1 MQNVADIYP
10 LTPTQAGMLYH
21 LLREDDPELYLEQFR
36 ADVTA
41 SADDDAW
48 AAAWQ
53 TLVDRHPAL
62 RTIIV
67 WKGLEEPRQVVR
79 EHVEIPVEV
88 IDLRDLDAA
97 EQAQV
102 HDDVAASQRRD
113 GLSLTT
119 APMSRVVVSR
129 IADDRWHLIW
139 TFHHIVVDGWSVGV
153 LLDELT
159 FLLTGEVIVDPA
171 TPFRDHVAHL
181 LAQPPDLR
189 RWDDVLG
196 EVAEVAPVDLPGG
209 TGVGRFERR
218 RDRHF

>member
-41 SADDDAW
+41 SVDDDAW
-48 AAAWQ
+48 AVAWQ

-97 EQAQV
+97 EQAKV

-113 GLSLTT
+113 GLSLTA

-129 IADDRWHLIW
+129 IADDRWHLIRGVAVAII
-139 TFHHIVVDGWSVGV
+139 TGAAASREGSRRSSSSGVPPARATSPAPPPPTSPASTCPAATSVTSTATSWN
-153 LLDELT
+153 DEHPNV
-159 FLLTGEVIVDPA
+159 FPA
-171 TPFRDHVAHL
+171 T
-181 LAQPPDLR
+181 
-189 RWDDVLG
+189 
-196 EVAEVAPVDLPGG
+196 
-209 TGVGRFERR
+209 
-218 RDRHF
+218 